1 MTEKFTVVNSTLD
14 MVEQLE
20 AVQRVSFPTLAEEE
34 IMTAAHYA
42 VQIKRFPQGQLAVL
56 NETGRVVACSTD
68 FRTILNIVTSTR

>member
-42 VQIKRFPQGQLAVL
+42 VQIKQANAPESARSFLIYLQSEKVQDRFAKLGFQRP
-56 NETGRVVACSTD
+56 
-68 FRTILNIVTSTR
+68 